1 MIDVKSS
8 DGVADDKSKGVT
20 AFVASFSTAG
30 SKNQAL
36 SVPSN
41 LEHRRRRVRFR
52 RYILDRCNVA
62 IKSIPSLTLDFI
74 MQLATLFL
82 VAHALLAAVEASI
95 AQRAD
100 PNAIQTCTNSV
111 QLIQS
116 KALANP
122 AAVTCAK
129 SVPEVAAG
137 GDTSKGLSSL
147 GKDAIPAATISKL
160 VASTDCASWYS
171 SMASTIVSI
180 SPACDF
186 TYGTSTLN
194 TAKYNATFTAF
205 LAAANTGTGTAL
217 SSATTTTPTTTSAT
231 TAAPT
236 TTSSTSSK
244 TTTQPTTTAA
254 ATKSTT
260 TPKTISAASTTIV
273 ASAALVIVAAF
284 L

>member
-1 MIDVKSS
+1 
-8 DGVADDKSKGVT
+8 
-20 AFVASFSTAG
+20 
-30 SKNQAL
+30 
-36 SVPSN
+36 
-41 LEHRRRRVRFR
+41 
-52 RYILDRCNVA
+52 
-62 IKSIPSLTLDFI
+62 

-82 VAHALLAAVEASI
+82 AAHALLAAVDATI

-100 PNAIQTCTNSV
+100 SNAIQTCTNSV

-116 KALANP
+116 KALTNP

-147 GKDAIPAATISKL
+147 GKDAIPTATVAKL

-194 TAKYNATFTAF
+194 TAKYNATFSVF

-217 SSATTTTPTTTSAT
+217 SSTTTTTTATPTTISAT

-236 TTSSTSSK
+236 TTSSTASK

-254 ATKSTT
+254 AAKPKS
-260 TPKTISAASTTIV
+260 ISAASTTMM
-273 ASAALVIVAAF
+273 ASAALVVVAAI